1 MYHSIII
8 SGKNTY
14 DEWQMVPTSR
24 PLVNPPEVK
33 TTYLDNPGGNGSFD
47 YTDSLTGTVLYGQ
60 RTGSWEFWLK
70 PEAEWANVYSSLL
83 NYLHGVK
90 HTVKLE
96 DDPNHVYVGRLTINT
111 WKSDPHNSLLT
122 IDYNLDPFKQVAS
135 DDTDWLWDEHYST
148 TIHYKTFK
156 VFGEKYLTFVNDGQ
170 GPIVPTF
177 TCSDQVT
184 VDYKNQ
190 TYTLMKGLNVNKNLA
205 FDVGDNIMHFTGES
219 TIHVRYQEVSL

>member
-14 DEWQMVPTSR
+14 DEWQMIPTSR

-33 TTYLDNPGGNGSFD
+33 TTYLDNPGGNGSLD

-83 NYLHGVK
+83 NYLHGIK
-90 HTVKLE
+90 HTVILE
-96 DDPNHVYVGRLTINT
+96 DDPGFIYAGRLKVNA
-111 WKSDPHNSLLT
+111 WKSDQHNSLLT
-122 IDYNLDPFKQVAS
+122 LDYNLDPFKMTANEGE
-135 DDTDWLWDEHYST
+135 DWLWDDYFNR

-156 VFGEKYLTFVNDGQ
+156 VYGDKYITFVNSGAS
-170 GPIVPTF
+170 PIIPTI
-177 TCSDQVT
+177 TCSETTQVIF
-184 VDYKNQ
+184 NGQ
-190 TYTLMKGLNVNKNLA
+190 TYTLMKGLNSNKNLSLA
-205 FDVGDNIMHFTGES
+205 PGNNVMQFIGES
-219 TIHVRYQEVSL
+219 TIHIRYQEVSL

>member
-1 MYHSIII
+1 VYHSIII

-33 TTYLDNPGGNGSFD
+33 TTYLDNPGGNGSLD

-83 NYLHGVK
+83 NYLHGIK
-90 HTVKLE
+90 HTVILE
-96 DDPNHVYVGRLTINT
+96 DDPDFMYIGRLQINN

-122 IDYNLDPFKQVAS
+122 IDYNLDPFKEVAS
-135 DDTDWLWDEHYST
+135 EHEDWKWDEYYNR
-148 TIHYKTFK
+148 TIKYQTFR
-156 VFGEKYLTFVNDGQ
+156 VFGEKYITFVNDGS

-177 TCSDQVT
+177 NCSENVQVI
-184 VDYKNQ
+184 YKEQ
-190 TYTLMKGLNVNKNLA
+190 TYNLMKGFNSNKNLSLDIGSNVMKFIGNA
-205 FDVGDNIMHFTGES
+205 DIY
-219 TIHVRYQEVSL
+219 IRYQEVSL